1 MKIKKGDTVLITTG
15 KDKGRTGKILR
26 AFPKERTVLIEGINL
41 KKKHMRPKKGGEKGQ
56 IIEIPSP
63 IDVSNVKLICP
74 KCGKAVRI
82 GYKMPTVH
90 TQEGEKKYRVCKKCE
105 KEI

>member
-1 MKIKKGDTVLITTG
+1 MKIKKGDTVLIITG
-15 KDKGRTGKILR
+15 KDRGRTGKILR

-41 KKKHMRPKKGGEKGQ
+41 RKKHMRPKKGGEKGQ
-56 IIEIPSP
+56 IVEIPGP
-63 IDVSNVKLICP
+63 INVSNVKLICP

-82 GYKMPTVH
+82 GYKI
-90 TQEGEKKYRVCKKCE
+90 EGNKKYRVCKKCE